1 MTLTHTLKN
10 WEHRL
15 EDSLKSGWQQIKR
28 PALALFGHTPPA
40 NTDQD
45 SDSFTIRVDLPGVE
59 KRDLFLSVEGGHLV
73 LRAQRRYE
81 NEKEEA
87 GYYHKESYFG
97 ALERVFALP
106 DEVDAEKIDARLE
119 NGVLTIKAPFSPD
132 KLPRKISIR

>member
-1 MTLTHTLKN
+1 MSLTDTLKT

-15 EDSLKSGWQQIKR
+15 EDSLKSGWQQVKR

-45 SDSFTIRVDLPGVE
+45 GECFTIRVDLPGVE
-59 KRDLFLSVEGGHLV
+59 KGDLSLSVEGNHLV
-73 LRAQRRYE
+73 LKAQRRYE

-97 ALERVFALP
+97 ALERAFLLP

-132 KLPRKISIR
+132 KLPRKISIH